1 MAERRACDGTRVD
14 SDVLRHDG
22 QHSHRFKG
30 AAWNYEAPGMR
41 CVALVPGRLAAMP
54 LMFSSRGSLLR

>member
-22 QHSHRFKG
+22 QHSQRIKG
-30 AAWNYEAPGMR
+30 AVWNYEAPGMR
-41 CVALVPGRLAAMP
+41 CVALVPEPLVAMP
-54 LMFSSRGSLLR
+54 FMFPPRGGLLR